1 MKKIYL
7 ISFIFLFYLN
17 PSRAQSIF
25 QESHRTSFSSSFSSL
40 IDNDSQGAALSAA
53 ITLNAK
59 SNFIVSYSTIRINTN
74 DFDTN
79 KLTGRSLDFYTGFM
93 VLNELNKIDK
103 FGFEFGLI
111 QQTIWYEFGIPTT
124 NLFGVNLGL
133 SKRVNDEESYKLK
146 HVFKLG
152 LNAFPIVLI
161 QDKNDY
167 SGINKHIVGESFAVF
182 NPSIAFVFDMSKASK
197 LVIEPMISF
206 NTENTPVMF
215 SITAHLVL

>member
-1 MKKIYL
+1 MKRIYL
-7 ISFIFLFYLN
+7 ISFILLFYLN
-17 PSRAQSIF
+17 HSRAQSIF

-40 IDNDSQGAALSAA
+40 IDNDSHGVALSAA

-74 DFDTN
+74 NLDTN
-79 KLTGRSLDFYTGFM
+79 KLTGRSLGFYTGFM
-93 VLNELNKIDK
+93 ALNELNKIDK

-124 NLFGVNLGL
+124 NLFGINLGL
-133 SKRVNDEESYKLK
+133 SKRVHDEESHKLK

-152 LNAFPIVLI
+152 INAFPIVLI

-182 NPSIAFVFDMSKASK
+182 NPSIAFVFDMSKTSK
-197 LVIEPMISF
+197 LVLEPMISF